1 MEEPETDAGDYDYDD
16 DSFEDYDDD
25 FESEEEEEEETRSD
39 LTVSERK
46 WSSNES
52 GRRTSSDSNRQRVLF
67 QSELREVKE
76 ALNEENKTPR

>member
-46 WSSNES
+46 WSG

>member
-16 DSFEDYDDD
+16 DSFEDYDED
-25 FESEEEEEEETRSD
+25 FESEDEEEETQSD

-46 WSSNES
+46 WSSNAS

-67 QSELREVKE
+67 QSELKGVKE